1 MHESRSPHRIM
12 GKLLSVAARQGK
24 INRIMESLTSRE
36 TIQILRS
43 HKIIEITEIIK
54 TTEIRV
60 PAPSSTTR
68 RRCSGAPFDPIE
80 CPVGPR
86 KRLIPR
92 LLVPNHNPAP
102 RLFPWRR
109 GNSSGW
115 PKVGVR
121 NLGPTGVKKLRKS
134 QKCKGKYKGNT
145 KECRGFWSQKT
156 SAQMS

>member
-1 MHESRSPHRIM
+1 M
-12 GKLLSVAARQGK
+12 
-24 INRIMESLTSRE
+24 
-36 TIQILRS
+36 
-43 HKIIEITEIIK
+43 
-54 TTEIRV
+54 RV

-80 CPVGPR
+80 CSVGPR

-121 NLGPTGVKKLRKS
+121 NLGPTGVKKLKKS
-134 QKCKGKYKGNT
+134 QNATGIQRECKGNATGI
-145 KECRGFWSQKT
+145 CRKKRVRNVLRDSSDSSGHLRTRLLRPKPATPPLHRAAHPPLTPVHFLGKCV
-156 SAQMS
+156 